1 MEQVTE
7 CRSDYEVQDLD
18 SFRKRR
24 KSELSETEL
33 IYENSGVVHTVSPHL
48 VC

>member
-18 SFRKRR
+18 SFRK
-24 KSELSETEL
+24 SEFSETEL

>member
-18 SFRKRR
+18 SFRK
-24 KSELSETEL
+24 SEFSETEL
-33 IYENSGVVHTVSPHL
+33 IYENSAVVHTVSPHL

>member
-18 SFRKRR
+18 SFRK
-24 KSELSETEL
+24 SEFSETEL
-33 IYENSGVVHTVSPHL
+33 INENSGVHTVSAVSPLL